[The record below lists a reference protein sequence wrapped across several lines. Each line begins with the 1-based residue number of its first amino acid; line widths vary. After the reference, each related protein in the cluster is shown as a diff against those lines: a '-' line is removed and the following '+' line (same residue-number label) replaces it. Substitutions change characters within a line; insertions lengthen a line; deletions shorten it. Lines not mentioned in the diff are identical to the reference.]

1 MPISIVVA
9 GIIVAY
15 DFTKMFEGLNHML
28 NVHDGHPQKE
38 EFTLLNYIWYPV
50 RRAFVN
56 LFVTT
61 IMLVLSGF

>member
-1 MPISIVVA
+1 MPISIVIG

-38 EFTLLNYIWYPV
+38 EFTLLNYLWYPV